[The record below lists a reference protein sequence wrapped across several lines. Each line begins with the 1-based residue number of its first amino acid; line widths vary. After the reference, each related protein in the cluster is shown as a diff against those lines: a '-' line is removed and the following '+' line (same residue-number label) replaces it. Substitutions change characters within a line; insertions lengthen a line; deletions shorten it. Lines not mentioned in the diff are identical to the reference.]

1 MTATTLMPLD
11 QINIAGGTQSRTVID
26 QALVY
31 QYIECMK
38 NGDAF
43 PPIET
48 VFDGSTHW
56 LVDGFHRYHA
66 YKLMGLKQA
75 DVIYKPGT
83 LSEAQIRSYGAN
95 NDHGKPRTNDDKR
108 HAVKLAMAHNLT
120 KDKSDREIA
129 KVCEVSA
136 PFVGSVRNPEV
147 KERQQKHRDE
157 SSVKKAKEGVI
168 GLHLEPEIKPEFG
181 PDADELKANDL
192 AQQADLELM
201 NKLLESDEPLKI
213 AHEEIKRLNYLVAQ
227 YEMRISSLMIEKREA
242 VKDAKRAQAQI
253 DGQGK
258 SNRLVNPHS
267 GHM

>member
-1 MTATTLMPLD
+1 MKTVNLND
-11 QINIAGGTQSRTVID
+11 IRIDGGTQSRLVID
-26 QALVY
+26 QTLVY
-31 QYIECMK
+31 QYIDCMK
-38 NGDAF
+38 SGDIF
-43 PPIET
+43 PLLET
-48 VFDGSTHW
+48 MFDGSTHW

-66 YKLMGLKQA
+66 YKLMGLKKTE
-75 DVIYKPGT
+75 VIYKPGT
-83 LSEAQIRSYGAN
+83 QEEAQVRSFGVN
-95 NDHGKPRTNDDKR
+95 GKHGKPRTNDDKR
-108 HAVKLAMAHNLT
+108 NAVQLALAHNLT

-201 NKLLESDEPLKI
+201 NKMLESDEPLKL
-213 AHEEIKRLNYLVAQ
+213 AHEEIKRLNYQNAQ
-227 YEMRISSLMIEKREA
+227 MEIRIASLMTEKNEA
-242 VKDAKRAQAQI
+242 IKDAKRAQAQLDKI
-253 DGQGK
+253 K
-258 SNRLVNPHS
+258 KAKK
-267 GHM
+267 